1 MLIQNI
7 KGYKDLFKSKEEKK
21 LKFVKAFEKLL
32 NDPNTAQFSD
42 GFFKAMVYIVIAFF
56 LS

>member
-1 MLIQNI
+1 MVIWAVLMLIQNI

-42 GFFKAMVYIVIAFF
+42 GFLKLWCI
-56 LS
+56 L